1 MGDFITKDMHELV
14 SQMKKDRVVV
24 KMPDIAYQDIQ
35 EDIINDLIAEIEAHN
50 LITTDSPLEVQLD
63 LENLREWLQMYY
75 TVEKK

>member
-1 MGDFITKDMHELV
+1 MGDFITKDMNELV
-14 SQMKKDRVVV
+14 SQMRNDRVVV

-35 EDIINDLIAEIEAHN
+35 EDIIDDLIAEIEAHN

-63 LENLREWLQMYY
+63 LENLREWLLNYY

>member
-1 MGDFITKDMHELV
+1 MGDFITKDMNELV
-14 SQMKKDRVVV
+14 SQMRADRVVV

-35 EDIINDLIAEIEAHN
+35 EDIIDDLIAEIEAHN

-75 TVEKK
+75 TVDKK

>member
-1 MGDFITKDMHELV
+1 MGDFITKDMNELV
-14 SQMKKDRVVV
+14 SQMRADRVVV

-35 EDIINDLIAEIEAHN
+35 EDIIDDLIAEIEAHN

-63 LENLREWLQMYY
+63 LENLREWLLNYY

>member
-1 MGDFITKDMHELV
+1 MGDFITKDMNELV
-14 SQMKKDRVVV
+14 SQMRADRVVV

-50 LITTDSPLEVQLD
+50 LITTDSPLEVQLN
-63 LENLREWLQMYY
+63 LENLREWLLNYY